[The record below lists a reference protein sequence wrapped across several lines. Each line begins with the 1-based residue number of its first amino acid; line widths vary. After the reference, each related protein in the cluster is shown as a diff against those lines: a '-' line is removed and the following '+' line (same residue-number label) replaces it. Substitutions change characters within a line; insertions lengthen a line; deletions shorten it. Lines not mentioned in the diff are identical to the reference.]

1 MKKYS
6 IFLIALIVMVSF
18 GFIQTSPVLATSE
31 DEMTILFTHD
41 LHDNYDPFEVE
52 RNGEKQIVGGI
63 ARLYEAIKQERAK
76 EPDALLVDAG
86 DFSMGTLFQTIFSTD
101 APMLRLMGM
110 MEYDAVTYGN
120 HEFDFRAEGLANA
133 LNTAQASGEKVPPIV
148 ASNIIFPTN
157 DDGSMAKYLRQ
168 LQTAM
173 EDYGVEPY
181 RVIEKKGVKI
191 GIFGLLGK
199 DAASNAPMSGVTFD
213 DNVEVAKRMVKFLK
227 EKEQVDLIIVASHS
241 GTSPNVKKSE
251 DEQLAKKVPE
261 IDIIISGHT
270 HTTFEEPIIV
280 NDTIIGSAGEYGEN
294 LGVIKLVKNLEER
307 WDLKDYRLVHIDDQF
322 PENEQMRKKINQFKE
337 TVQRDYLDLFGL
349 KFDAVV
355 AHTPFDFS
363 DFSKLQEI
371 HAESTIGNL
380 LGDAYIHTVKEIE
393 GDAYEDITAA
403 VIPVGVI
410 RNSFYKGDITV
421 SDVFNVSSLGIGKD
435 RISGYPVVDV
445 YLSGK
450 ELKTIAEVDASITPI
465 LPAVQ
470 LYVAGL
476 NYTFNP
482 NRFIFNKVTDVQI
495 ETADGAFKKIQ
506 DDQLYRVV
514 AGLYTGQMLP
524 VIGEQS
530 FGLLSIIPKD
540 EDGKPIEDFEDRII
554 YMDDDQELKEWY
566 AIAEY
571 LGSFEKKDGIPQV
584 STVYA
589 ELENRKNIDN
599 RKNLVEILKKPNGIM
614 LSLYAIIAVVV
625 IGTILMVRFVVKR
638 KRKRSS

>member
-1 MKKYS
+1 M
-6 IFLIALIVMVSF
+6 
-18 GFIQTSPVLATSE
+18 
-31 DEMTILFTHD
+31 
-41 LHDNYDPFEVE
+41 
-52 RNGEKQIVGGI
+52 
-63 ARLYEAIKQERAK
+63 
-76 EPDALLVDAG
+76 
-86 DFSMGTLFQTIFSTD
+86 
-101 APMLRLMGM
+101 
-110 MEYDAVTYGN
+110 
-120 HEFDFRAEGLANA
+120 
-133 LNTAQASGEKVPPIV
+133 
-148 ASNIIFPTN
+148 
-157 DDGSMAKYLRQ
+157 
-168 LQTAM
+168 
-173 EDYGVEPY
+173 
-181 RVIEKKGVKI
+181 
-191 GIFGLLGK
+191 
-199 DAASNAPMSGVTFD
+199 
-213 DNVEVAKRMVKFLK
+213 
-227 EKEQVDLIIVASHS
+227 
-241 GTSPNVKKSE
+241 
-251 DEQLAKKVPE
+251 
-261 IDIIISGHT
+261 
-270 HTTFEEPIIV
+270 
-280 NDTIIGSAGEYGEN
+280 
-294 LGVIKLVKNLEER
+294 
-307 WDLKDYRLVHIDDQF
+307 
-322 PENEQMRKKINQFKE
+322 
-337 TVQRDYLDLFGL
+337 

-584 STVYA
+584 PTVYA

-625 IGTILMVRFVVKR
+625 IGSILLVRFVVKR